1 MKKFMKIILII
12 LLLIGITG
20 CGQEKETDALKFK
33 NEYESYNG
41 KVNERNQKEYRSV
54 LIEEDNPIVYATAE
68 DISLKMDRKESFY
81 VYFGF
86 STCPWCRS
94 MIENM
99 LKAAKEHEVGTIYYV
114 DVLEI
119 RDTKTVNAEGEIE
132 LTREGDPFYMKLL
145 DQMKD
150 VLSDYSLS
158 DADGNPVEVGEKRI
172 YAPNVVAVVDGE
184 AIEMTE
190 GIADTL
196 EDPYSELTEDMIE
209 DSYDKLDCIFKCLE
223 KSVMCKKNS
232 C

>member
-20 CGQEKETDALKFK
+20 CGQEQETDALKFK
-33 NEYESYNG
+33 KEYENYNG
-41 KVNERNQKEYRSV
+41 KVNERNQKEYRSIS
-54 LIEEDNPIVYATAE
+54 IEEDNPIVYATAE

-99 LKAAKEHEVGTIYYV
+99 LKAAKEHEIGTIYYV

-145 DQMKD
+145 DQMKN

-172 YAPNVVAVVDGE
+172 YAPNVVAVVNGE

-223 KSVMCKKNS
+223 KSVMCQKNS

>member
-41 KVNERNQKEYRSV
+41 KVNERNQKEYRSIS
-54 LIEEDNPIVYATAE
+54 IEEDNPIAYATAE

-132 LTREGDPFYMKLL
+132 LTREGDPFYMKL
-145 DQMKD
+145 
-150 VLSDYSLS
+150 
-158 DADGNPVEVGEKRI
+158 
-172 YAPNVVAVVDGE
+172 
-184 AIEMTE
+184 
-190 GIADTL
+190 
-196 EDPYSELTEDMIE
+196 
-209 DSYDKLDCIFKCLE
+209 
-223 KSVMCKKNS
+223 
-232 C
+232 

>member
-99 LKAAKEHEVGTIYYV
+99 LKAAKEHEIGTIYYV

-132 LTREGDPFYMKLL
+132 LTRAGDPFYMKLL
-145 DQMKD
+145 DQMKN

-190 GIADTL
+190 GISDEL
-196 EDPYSELTEDMIE
+196 KDPYSELTEDMIE

>member
-1 MKKFMKIILII
+1 MKKFIKIVLIV

-33 NEYESYNG
+33 KEYENYNG
-41 KVNERNQKEYRSV
+41 KVNERNQKEYRSIS
-54 LIEEDNPIVYATAE
+54 IEEENPIVYATAK

-99 LKAAKEHEVGTIYYV
+99 LKAAKEHEIGTIYYV

-119 RDTKTVNAEGEIE
+119 RDTKIVNAEGEIE

-145 DQMKD
+145 DQMKN

-223 KSVMCKKNS
+223 KSTMCKKNS